1 MTRFIFY
8 IFDSFFRQIFDFFRC
23 WYKNGFLRLSHI
35 TVSVLNSLDQY
46 FAVKVSFKNL
56 FQPLYQDRSAIGY
69 TLGFI
74 FRLIRIVLGAIIYLA
89 VILVFAAAYLIWA
102 AFPIYIV
109 LRAAKYEIIK
119 F

>member
-8 IFDSFFRQIFDFFRC
+8 IFDSFFGHIFDFFRR
-23 WYKNGFLRLSHI
+23 WYKNGFIRISQMA
-35 TVSVLNSLDQY
+35 VSVLNSLDQY
-46 FAVKVSFKNL
+46 FAVKVSLKNI
-56 FQPLYQDRSAIGY
+56 FEPLYQDRSVIGY
-69 TLGFI
+69 SLGFV

-89 VILVFAAAYLIWA
+89 VILVFFAVYLIWA
-102 AFPIYIV
+102 AFPIYVV